1 MIPILL
7 TACWDQQYLVN
18 RTLVNGISFDVT
30 EEGEIEASVRAL
42 NIQSKGGGQFEL
54 NDELVSAVR
63 PTSTNLVLDIDSRLE
78 GEIDASKAFIVL
90 LGEELAK
97 KGIHP
102 YIELFYR
109 NMNSYM
115 SSKIVI
121 TKGKAK
127 EALSLE
133 KEKSPIAFAILQLL
147 NGAEADT
154 VIPKETIFTVWKKML
169 DPGED
174 IILPYL
180 EIGDSNKVEVAGVAL
195 VDDDKYS
202 GISLS
207 AEKSSILLSLMDQ
220 LYKTNRMSLELGPEN
235 NGRSISF
242 TAKDMTRDF
251 EVLVNQDNK
260 ITCKISVKM
269 DIDVTSYPQD
279 FRKELDIK
287 KLNKEISAELTK
299 QAKEVTNT
307 LLQANSD
314 ALGVGRRISSF
325 HPELWKKIKWGE
337 EYKNVQFEPKIQVNI
352 MNTGNVF

>member
-1 MIPILL
+1 ML

-18 RTLVNGISFDVT
+18 RTLVNGISFDIT
-30 EEGEIEASVRAL
+30 EEGEIEGSVRAL
-42 NIQSKGGGQFEL
+42 NMQSKGGGQFEIY
-54 NDELVSAVR
+54 DELVTAVR
-63 PTSTNLVLDIDSRLE
+63 PTTSNLVLDVDSKIG

-127 EALSLE
+127 EILSLE

-147 NGAEADT
+147 NGAETDT
-154 VIPKETIFTVWKKML
+154 IIPKETIFTVWKKML

-202 GISLS
+202 GISLTG
-207 AEKSSILLSLMDQ
+207 EKSSILLSLMDQ
-220 LYKTNRMSLELGPEN
+220 LYKTNRMSLELGPEKKR
-235 NGRSISF
+235 RSISF
-242 TAKDMTRDF
+242 SARDLSRDL
-251 EVLVNQDNK
+251 EVLVNQSNI
-260 ITCKISVKM
+260 ITCKINLKM
-269 DIDVTSYPQD
+269 EIDVTSYPQD
-279 FRKELDIK
+279 FRKGLDIK
-287 KLNKEISAELTK
+287 KLNKEISDELTK

-307 LLQANSD
+307 LLQANCD
-314 ALGVGRRISSF
+314 ALGIGRRISSY
-325 HPELWKKIKWGE
+325 HPELWKKIKWVE